1 MIKVERKRI
10 QAMPKQKSPTPKFMK
25 YAGSIRG
32 PADLS
37 SRHGFETG
45 PESRIEKSS
54 SQKVRRKKN
63 TENIVGMDSVYL
75 LYHLRKEDPE
85 SDTQLLLIGAY
96 RSEND
101 AKAAIERL
109 KSKPGFA
116 KYPDGFEYHAYALGV
131 ENWSDGF

>member
-1 MIKVERKRI
+1 MLKTKKPQRKFLR
-10 QAMPKQKSPTPKFMK
+10 
-25 YAGSIRG
+25 YAGLVQG
-32 PADLS
+32 PSDLS
-37 SRHGFETG
+37 SRRGYEGG
-45 PESRIEKSS
+45 PESQIGKTPGEKI
-54 SQKVRRKKN
+54 RRKKN
-63 TENIVGMDSVYL
+63 SENVVGIDSVYL

-101 AKAAIERL
+101 AKAAIKRL
-109 KSKPGFA
+109 RNKPGFA

>member
-1 MIKVERKRI
+1 MAKRKDPI
-10 QAMPKQKSPTPKFMK
+10 PKFMK
-25 YAGSIRG
+25 YAGSMRG

-37 SRHGFETG
+37 SRRGFETR
-45 PESRIEKSS
+45 PQSRIEKPS
-54 SQKVRRKKN
+54 SQMVRRKKN
-63 TENIVGMDSVYL
+63 TENAVGMDSVYL
-75 LYHLRKEDPE
+75 LYHLRKENPE

-96 RSEND
+96 RSEDD

-116 KYPDGFEYHAYALGV
+116 KYPDGFECHAYALGV

>member
-1 MIKVERKRI
+1 
-10 QAMPKQKSPTPKFMK
+10 MPKKKAAVPKFRK
-25 YAGSIRG
+25 YSGILRG

-37 SRHGFETG
+37 SRRGYETR
-45 PESRIEKSS
+45 SD
-54 SQKVRRKKN
+54 SQNPHRKKSD
-63 TENIVGMDSVYL
+63 EVMARMDSVYL

-96 RSEND
+96 RSQND

-109 KSKPGFA
+109 KSKPGFS
-116 KYPDGFEYHAYALGV
+116 KYPDGFEYHAYELGV

>member
-1 MIKVERKRI
+1 
-10 QAMPKQKSPTPKFMK
+10 MPKAKKPQQKFLR
-25 YAGSIRG
+25 YLGLFQG
-32 PADLS
+32 PPDLS
-37 SRHGFETG
+37 SRRGFETG
-45 PESRIEKSS
+45 PERRIEKPS
-54 SQKVRRKKN
+54 SQKVRRKGN
-63 TENIVGMDSVYL
+63 TESMVGMDSVYL

-96 RSEND
+96 RSEDD